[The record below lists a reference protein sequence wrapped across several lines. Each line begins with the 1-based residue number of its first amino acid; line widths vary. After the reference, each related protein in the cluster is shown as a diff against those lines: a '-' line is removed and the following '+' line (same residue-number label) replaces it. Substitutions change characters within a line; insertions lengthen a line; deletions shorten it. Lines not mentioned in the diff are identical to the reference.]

1 MLPCSPIATEVPQ
14 RALRNETAALL
25 RRVEAGERLT
35 ITVHGHPVAELG
47 PVPSQ
52 RTFVPREEFL
62 ARMAGSLDPGDDLA
76 ADLRSAADDLV
87 ADPFDQ

>member
-1 MLPCSPIATEVPQ
+1 MATEVPQ

-47 PVPSQ
+47 PIPKR
-52 RTFVPREEFL
+52 RTFVPRDEFI
-62 ARMAGSLDPGDDLA
+62 ARMRGSLDPSDDLA
-76 ADLRSAADDLV
+76 EELRAARADLV
-87 ADPFDQ
+87 VDPFDDRATGD

>member
-1 MLPCSPIATEVPQ
+1 MATEVPQ

-47 PVPSQ
+47 PIPAG
-52 RTFVPREEFL
+52 RRFVTRDDFVERL
-62 ARMAGSLDPGDDLA
+62 GGTLDPGDDLA
-76 ADLRSAADDLV
+76 AELRAAPEDV
-87 ADPFDQ
+87 VVDPFE

>member
-1 MLPCSPIATEVPQ
+1 MATELPQ

-47 PVPSQ
+47 PAPSQ
-52 RTFVPREEFL
+52 RAFVPSEEL
-62 ARMAGSLDPGDDLA
+62 VELLSGTLSPDDDLA
-76 ADLRSAADDLV
+76 ADLRAADDI
-87 ADPFDQ
+87 AIDPFE

>member
-1 MLPCSPIATEVPQ
+1 MATEVPQ

-47 PVPSQ
+47 PVPAD
-52 RTFVPREEFL
+52 RTFVPSAEAA
-62 ARMAGSLDPGDDLA
+62 ARLRGLLDPADDLA
-76 ADLRSAADDLV
+76 SELRGPADDHV
-87 ADPFDQ
+87 SDPFE

>member
-1 MLPCSPIATEVPQ
+1 MATEVPQ

-47 PVPSQ
+47 PAPSQ
-52 RTFVPREEFL
+52 RAFVPSEEL
-62 ARMAGSLDPGDDLA
+62 VELLSGTLSPDDDLA
-76 ADLRSAADDLV
+76 ADLRAADDI
-87 ADPFDQ
+87 AIDPFE

>member
-1 MLPCSPIATEVPQ
+1 MATQVPQ
-14 RALRNETAALL
+14 RALRNETAELL

-52 RTFVPREEFL
+52 RRFIGRDELYDRLGGV
-62 ARMAGSLDPGDDLA
+62 LDRGDDLA
-76 ADLRSAADDLV
+76 ADLRAADDDV
-87 ADPFDQ
+87 ATDPFE

>member
-1 MLPCSPIATEVPQ
+1 MATEVPQ

-52 RTFVPREEFL
+52 RQFI
-62 ARMAGSLDPGDDLA
+62 GSDELYDRLGDVLDAGDDLA
-76 ADLRSAADDLV
+76 ADIRASGDDV
-87 ADPFDQ
+87 AADPFE